1 MLCWRVPFAVK
12 LAEHLQISYQIITFT
27 AVIGASHIP
36 SFNTFPSWG
45 GV

>member
-12 LAEHLQISYQIITFT
+12 LVEHLQIRLEITTST

-45 GV
+45 V